1 MFSLLQLELPLFGM
15 VRHGSRAPAP
25 PAPDEKRSIALHG
38 SLVEYAVRRSARR
51 RTLGLTID
59 ARGLRVA
66 VPVKAKQADIE
77 RLINQ
82 HAAWVLA
89 KLREWQRPEHAAA
102 REWSLADPLPWF
114 GQPLPLKVAPGKPGL
129 AVFDDMLILTV
140 PRPDDQKAARERLTA
155 LIREAARA
163 DFTRRL
169 ERYTTA
175 YGAPLPRLRLTRAA
189 TRWGSCARDA
199 TGGHRISLN
208 WRMIHLAPRL
218 IDYVV
223 AHEVAH
229 MRHMH
234 HGPRFW
240 AAVEK
245 LYPDYI
251 AARDEMR
258 RMSHMLPEI

>member
-1 MFSLLQLELPLFGM
+1 MLSLLQLELPLFGLL
-15 VRHGSRAPAP
+15 RDGKRTP
-25 PAPDEKRSIALHG
+25 PAPALEEKRSIALNG
-38 SLVEYAVRRSARR
+38 KPIEYSVRRSTKR

-59 ARGLRVA
+59 TRGLRVA
-66 VPVKAKQADIE
+66 APMKAKQVAIE
-77 RLINQ
+77 RLITR
-82 HAAWVLA
+82 HGAWVQA

-102 REWSLADPLPWF
+102 RQWSLADPLPWF

-140 PRPDDQKAARERLTA
+140 PRPEDRKDTRARLVA
-155 LIREAARA
+155 LIKEAART
-163 DFTRRL
+163 DFSERL
-169 ERYTTA
+169 ARYA
-175 YGAPLPRLRLTRAA
+175 AEFDAPLPQLRLTRAA

-199 TGGHRISLN
+199 AGGHRISLN

-245 LYPDYI
+245 LYPDYL

-258 RMSHMLPEI
+258 RMSLLLPEL

>member
-1 MFSLLQLELPLFGM
+1 VFSLFQLELPLFGF
-15 VRHGSRAPAP
+15 VHDGSRAPAR
-25 PAPDEKRSIALHG
+25 PAQEEKRSIALNG
-38 SLVEYAVRRSARR
+38 SLVEYSVRRSTKR

-59 ARGLRVA
+59 TRGLRVA
-66 VPVKAKQADIE
+66 APVKAKQADIE
-77 RLINQ
+77 RLINH
-82 HAAWVLA
+82 HASWVMA
-89 KLREWQRPEHAAA
+89 KLREWQRPEHVAA

-114 GQPLPLKVAPGKPGL
+114 GQSLPVKVAPGKPGL

-140 PRPDDQKAARERLTA
+140 PYPEDQKAARERLVA
-155 LIREAARA
+155 LIKVAARA
-163 DFTRRL
+163 DFLARL
-169 ERYTTA
+169 GRFTIA
-175 YGAPLPRLRLTRAA
+175 YGAPLPQLRLTRAA

-199 TGGHRISLN
+199 AGGHRISLN

-245 LYPDYI
+245 LYPDYLS
-251 AARDEMR
+251 ARDEMR
-258 RMSHMLPEI
+258 RMSLLLPEL

>member
-1 MFSLLQLELPLFGM
+1 MFSLFQLELPLFG
-15 VRHGSRAPAP
+15 RTRDGSGTSGRPAP
-25 PAPDEKRSIALHG
+25 EEKRCIALNG

-59 ARGLRVA
+59 TRGLRVA
-66 VPVKAKQADIE
+66 APVKAKQADIE
-77 RLINQ
+77 RLIKH
-82 HAAWVLA
+82 HAAWVVA

-102 REWSLADPLPWF
+102 RAWSLAEPLPWF
-114 GQPLPLKVAPGKPGL
+114 GQSLPLKVAPGKPGL

-140 PRPDDQKAARERLTA
+140 PRPDDESATRERLVA
-155 LIREAARA
+155 LIKEAARA
-163 DFTRRL
+163 DFTGRL
-169 ERYTTA
+169 ERFTSA
-175 YGAPLPRLRLTRAA
+175 YGAPLPQLRLTRAA

-199 TGGHRISLN
+199 AGGHRISLN

-240 AAVEK
+240 AAVET
-245 LYPDYI
+245 LYPDYLC
-251 AARDEMR
+251 ARDEMR
-258 RMSHMLPEI
+258 RMSLLLPEL

>member
-1 MFSLLQLELPLFGM
+1 VFRLLQLELPLFG
-15 VRHGSRAPAP
+15 RLREGERPAAP
-25 PAPDEKRSIALHG
+25 PLLEERRSIALQG
-38 SLVEYAVRRSARR
+38 QIVDYIIRRSQKR

-59 ARGLRVA
+59 TRGLRVA
-66 VPVKAKQADIE
+66 APARAKQADIE
-77 RLINQ
+77 RLITD
-82 HAAWVLA
+82 HTAWVLA

-102 REWSLADPLPWF
+102 RAWSLTDPLPYL
-114 GQPLPLKVAPGKPGL
+114 GQALPLKVAPGKPGL

-140 PRPDDQKAARERLTA
+140 PRPQDQAATRARLVA
-155 LIREAARA
+155 LIKEAARA
-163 DFTRRL
+163 DFDARL
-169 ERYTTA
+169 SRYTA
-175 YGAPLPRLRLTRAA
+175 AFGAPMPQLRLTRAA

-199 TGGHRISLN
+199 AGGHRISLN

-240 AAVEK
+240 TAVEK
-245 LYPDYI
+245 LYPDY
-251 AARDEMR
+251 APARTEMR
-258 RMSHMLPEI
+258 RMSLVLPEL

>member
-1 MFSLLQLELPLFGM
+1 MLSLLQLELPLFDLLRNG
-15 VRHGSRAPAP
+15 RRTPSIPAQE
-25 PAPDEKRSIALHG
+25 EKRSITLNG
-38 SLVEYAVRRSARR
+38 SLVVYTVRRSAKR

-59 ARGLRVA
+59 TRGLRVA
-66 VPVKAKQADIE
+66 APARAKPADIE
-77 RLINQ
+77 RLITR
-82 HAAWVLA
+82 HALWVQA

-102 REWSLADPLPWF
+102 REWSLADPLPWL
-114 GQPLPLKVAPGKPGL
+114 GRPLPLKVAPGKPGL
-129 AVFDDMLILTV
+129 AVFDDMLILTA
-140 PRPDDQKAARERLTA
+140 PRPDDPKDTRARLVA
-155 LIREAARA
+155 LIRETARA
-163 DFTRRL
+163 DFAERL
-169 ERYTTA
+169 ARYSSA
-175 YGAPLPRLRLTRAA
+175 YGTPLPQLRLTRAA

-245 LYPDYI
+245 LYPDFVS
-251 AARDEMR
+251 ARDEMR
-258 RMSHMLPEI
+258 RMSLLLPEL